1 MARKSDRKKSDRNT
15 VRKVRNWKAH
25 DSHRHRE
32 RSVRAAQL
40 FHLVP
45 EALLV
50 VFCTQAL
57 SLPDQPH
64 LKKPIL
70 VFLEEE

>member
-1 MARKSDRKKSDRNT
+1 MARKSDRVKSDRNT
-15 VRKVRNWKAH
+15 VREVKGWEAH
-25 DSHRHRE
+25 YSHRHRE

-45 EALLV
+45 EALAA
-50 VFCTQAL
+50 VFYTQAL

-64 LKKPIL
+64 LEKPIL
-70 VFLEEE
+70 LLF